1 MVMCGSALSRSAS
14 AIPTV
19 HRAGSGRAAS
29 IPAAI
34 RRSMLAAFSAISRRI
49 ENATALRT
57 AIQVDG
63 LTRSWVKDRVGEG
76 CTGHTKAAWLLS
88 GLRQSLFVVRHG
100 SLRSE
105 AKFIPVK
112 SRKNSWLKRN
122 LSCCASDGAKLDL
135 EAELGDL
142 GGQTLGFDLGGAALE
157 VVGAEILVVLCQEGA
172 RASCC
177 ARDEGC
183 GPFGAIL

>member
-1 MVMCGSALSRSAS
+1 
-14 AIPTV
+14 
-19 HRAGSGRAAS
+19 
-29 IPAAI
+29 PAAI

-112 SRKNSWLKRN
+112 SPKNSWFLVRN
-122 LSCCASDGAKLDL
+122 YRNGIYH
-135 EAELGDL
+135 
-142 GGQTLGFDLGGAALE
+142 AAPAMGRSSTWKPSL
-157 VVGAEILVVLCQEGA
+157 AIWAA
-172 RASCC
+172 RRLALISVERRSKWL
-177 ARDEGC
+177 APRSWW
-183 GPFGAIL
+183 